1 MNLSEAWKLW
11 DVVWIKSSPPRRA
24 IRTDNLDYFVWRWNT
39 LATRSSRRGV
49 PPAVSPWIFRF
60 SFSSFSFA
68 RLSLSSALIVSFNCS
83 VCLCCRRF
91 RCLASF
97 SACLFASRICCLACC
112 LAFFSLSLS
121 SAFVKFLVGNLF
133 QSFTLILWVGKFLS
147 IGQNVLL
154 NPAI

>member
-24 IRTDNLDYFVWRWNT
+24 IRKDNLDYFVRRWNT
-39 LATRSSRRGV
+39 LATRSSRRGA

-83 VCLCCRRF
+83 VCLCCLRF

-97 SACLFASRICCLACC
+97 SACLFASRICCLHRVEV
-112 LAFFSLSLS
+112 FQNG
-121 SAFVKFLVGNLF
+121 VKFIVGNLF